1 MAGVKPV
8 EYIKDSS
15 TAGFAVAGEQ
25 KPITDNNANTIK
37 KDVDQGNTQKL
48 DSGQTKY
55 LEGKVD
61 EDTIDYSNDEMKNVG
76 KNQID
81 TEGTE
86 NSNALQTAGTVA
98 GSAVSGAGF
107 LFASALLGACNSFPK
122 IMNTFV
128 APLIGGIFLASGA
141 GAIVSANAFDDQYGN
156 RMSQMN
162 TAGDTNQ
169 TIQNYYDL
177 MTSDMDTMV
186 EDAEKYKDLS
196 DTKLTG
202 DVDRITQ
209 IGALQAQLSV
219 YESQG
224 NQEKVAELKAQ
235 IAELT
240 QEGEQDPT
248 GAMLGDLEKGLETC
262 SGNSAEA
269 SGVAESGSTVAEFL
283 GDGNKMGAFA
293 TVNAVMLGGCAIA
306 GGIMAGKAW
315 RLVTLFTSWMSALG
329 SALSL
334 AGVVLYTTAAIKMGN
349 KAKDE
354 FKCADAGS
362 EMQNNINNLRSNIE
376 QQAGFT
382 ESTGAEYTTITTE
395 NAETTQKVKEGV
407 DKANKNNPTQPAG
420 SNPTTPT
427 NGNGNGEK
435 PEETPA
441 PEGAAA

>member
-1 MAGVKPV
+1 
-8 EYIKDSS
+8 
-15 TAGFAVAGEQ
+15 
-25 KPITDNNANTIK
+25 
-37 KDVDQGNTQKL
+37 
-48 DSGQTKY
+48 
-55 LEGKVD
+55 
-61 EDTIDYSNDEMKNVG
+61 
-76 KNQID
+76 
-81 TEGTE
+81 
-86 NSNALQTAGTVA
+86 
-98 GSAVSGAGF
+98 
-107 LFASALLGACNSFPK
+107 
-122 IMNTFV
+122 
-128 APLIGGIFLASGA
+128 
-141 GAIVSANAFDDQYGN
+141 
-156 RMSQMN
+156 MSQMN

-196 DTKLTG
+196 DSKLTG

-240 QEGEQDPT
+240 QEGEEDPT
-248 GAMLGDLEKGLETC
+248 GAMLGDLEKGLETY

-293 TVNAVMLGGCAIA
+293 TVNAVMLGGCAVA

-315 RLVTLFTSWMSALG
+315 RNVTIFTSWMSALG

-334 AGVVLYTTAAIKMGN
+334 AGVVLYTTAAVKMGS

-362 EMQNNINNLRSNIE
+362 EMQDNVNNLRSNVE
-376 QQAGFT
+376 QQTGFT
-382 ESTGAEYTTITTE
+382 ETTGAEYTTITTE
-395 NAETTQKVKEGV
+395 NTETTQKVKEGV